1 MRGHSTV
8 DGFYNTKL
16 HRKSCGDK
24 KKPPVNRVEGRRR
37 ERRGKVKGYRN
48 SPLIQSIKSPKTSQR
63 VKRNRYFSLTLL
75 NWIWSDISVNI
86 FFSLFLILFPL
97 FVHDLLN
104 GLWKVTHPVH
114 RRPLPTPTGSNRPA
128 QCLERKRSPPPWS
141 SSSSIITS
149 MAVSRKRSEE

>member
-1 MRGHSTV
+1 V
-8 DGFYNTKL
+8 AI
-16 HRKSCGDK
+16 K
-24 KKPPVNRVEGRRR
+24 KKPPVNRAKGRRC
-37 ERRGKVKGYRN
+37 ERWGKVKGYRN

-97 FVHDLLN
+97 FVHDLLK

-114 RRPLPTPTGSNRPA
+114 RRPLPTPTGSNPA
-128 QCLERKRSPPPWS
+128 GA
-141 SSSSIITS
+141 
-149 MAVSRKRSEE
+149 MSRKKKISAAMVVIVVYYNFYGC